1 MKPYLVK
8 HEAICDG
15 SAQGRAKA
23 SKKKGGGCRG
33 NRRFPCASPQT
44 KDNVHNDIF
53 SKTDRDV
60 MMDKMVTFAIA
71 TTIAFAV
78 LKFVEMKFIDKE
90 VKPLKYFVRDVI
102 LVFAS
107 SLFAAFV
114 LLNYGN
120 TVGDFMNV
128 VTDSKVIPS
137 GPVEV
142 FTELP
147 GF

>member
-1 MKPYLVK
+1 
-8 HEAICDG
+8 
-15 SAQGRAKA
+15 
-23 SKKKGGGCRG
+23 
-33 NRRFPCASPQT
+33 
-44 KDNVHNDIF
+44 
-53 SKTDRDV
+53 
-60 MMDKMVTFAIA
+60 MMDKMVMFAIA
-71 TTIAFAV
+71 TTVAFAV